1 MTKNA
6 CQFIQPL
13 TFESL
18 TKKISYIDTFERTTD
33 GEVKHIEL
41 AKKLKIDLSSSLQQ
55 QI

>member
-41 AKKLKIDLSSSLQQ
+41 LKKQIYLSSSLQQ